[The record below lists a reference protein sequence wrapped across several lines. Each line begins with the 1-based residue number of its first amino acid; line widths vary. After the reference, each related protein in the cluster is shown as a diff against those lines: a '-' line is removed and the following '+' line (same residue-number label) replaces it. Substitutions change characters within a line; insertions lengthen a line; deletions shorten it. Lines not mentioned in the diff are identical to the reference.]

1 MKKSAQCPDIHLRTR
16 FNHFRASS
24 GIQAHRTHLVVS
36 AIWYAR
42 PTLRLLVRCLFTGV
56 WGCAL
61 LAYLPIRAGTD
72 PWRNWGDPSS
82 IDALW
87 DHFWASR
94 IRAAYADQMGQ
105 FKIDTLVEFLE
116 QVGGPGCILAALG
129 LTGLTLSVRYPV
141 SRVLLSI
148 LVADMLYS
156 VFINPMG
163 VRDAQN
169 GIVTVGVL
177 LAGSAITFNSIL
189 CKLNNHWI
197 LSAGVGIC
205 LALSTP
211 QAYSDDRGLPAL
223 LDAAAA
229 AAPIDAILMVSSD
242 NLAAGLAYRQVV
254 EGARPDLAV
263 IVRQHVAYK
272 SSVGPV
278 KRRRPFALPRWQPG
292 HQLAEISHLQGR
304 WPILWEWS
312 AGLDSAVRPRSL
324 QPQFPLF
331 SRGVGTKAQMFDG
344 PLKRL
349 DAMVGR
355 QNFIAVRSLASLRTD
370 WAQFL
375 LTQNKVEQATE
386 QLLKT
391 TQLEPEN
398 PKRWNNLGAAFSRLG
413 NLDHA
418 ISATEHALILQP
430 TDPITRTNL
439 ARYRL
444 AKGEIK
450 AAEELLI
457 AVVSDRPTASAWA
470 LLGTIAGNRGDLDMA
485 RRYFIKALILDPT
498 QSDAKAGLVQLDGAP
513 TP

>member
-1 MKKSAQCPDIHLRTR
+1 M
-16 FNHFRASS
+16 
-24 GIQAHRTHLVVS
+24 
-36 AIWYAR
+36 
-42 PTLRLLVRCLFTGV
+42 RCLFTGV
-56 WGCAL
+56 LGCAL

-205 LALSTP
+205 HTLSTP

-242 NLAAGLAYRQVV
+242 NLAGQPPTSRRRCST
-254 EGARPDLAV
+254 RPCV
-263 IVRQHVAYK
+263 IEATRRHQ
-272 SSVGPV
+272 SSVGPA
-278 KRRRPFALPRWQPG
+278 KRRRPRSAT
-292 HQLAEISHLQGR
+292 LAAWTSLVK
-304 WPILWEWS
+304 S
-312 AGLDSAVRPRSL
+312 AICRAGGQYCGNASVDSAVRPRSL

-375 LTQNKVEQATE
+375 LTQKKVEQATE

-444 AKGEIK
+444 ARNK
-450 AAEELLI
+450 
-457 AVVSDRPTASAWA
+457 SR
-470 LLGTIAGNRGDLDMA
+470 
-485 RRYFIKALILDPT
+485 
-498 QSDAKAGLVQLDGAP
+498 
-513 TP
+513 